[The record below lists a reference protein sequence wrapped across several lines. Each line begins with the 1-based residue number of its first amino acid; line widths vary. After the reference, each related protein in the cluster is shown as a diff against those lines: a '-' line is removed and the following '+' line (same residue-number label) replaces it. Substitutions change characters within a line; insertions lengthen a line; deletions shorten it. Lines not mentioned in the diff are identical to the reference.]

1 MGKVSTRKYFTIQEL
16 MEKAVEL
23 AKEDPLYEAAAQDA
37 CLDYGI
43 VSSRENPEKCQ
54 LKLRD
59 FDVVSQVVFG
69 SCEGIY
75 ASIQFLG
82 TWRPGQ
88 ENERFFK
95 GITHVYT
102 LKSLETS
109 KEAYLGMGAL
119 ANLITYYANQI
130 VGDNLDRFD

>member
-23 AKEDPLYEAAAQDA
+23 AKEDPRYEAAAHDA
-37 CLDYGI
+37 CLDYAI
-43 VSSRENPEKCQ
+43 VSTRECGDKSQ
-54 LKLRD
+54 LKRCE

-88 ENERFFK
+88 ENDRFFK